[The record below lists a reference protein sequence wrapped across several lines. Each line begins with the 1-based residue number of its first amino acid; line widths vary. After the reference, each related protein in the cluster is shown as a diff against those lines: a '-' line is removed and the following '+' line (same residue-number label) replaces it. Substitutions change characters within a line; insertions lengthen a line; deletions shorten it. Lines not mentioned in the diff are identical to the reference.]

1 MSEEDRDKLRAEQRE
16 DLRKKGAR
24 QNCVPVLCQQKNA
37 SKTSKNNL
45 PEKGGK
51 VRKGKDVGA
60 ATSLPGKGGKVR
72 KDNKFAL
79 RVLTRVI
86 KSVPG
91 FSITRAAI
99 KRVLG

>member
-51 VRKGKDVGA
+51 VRKGA